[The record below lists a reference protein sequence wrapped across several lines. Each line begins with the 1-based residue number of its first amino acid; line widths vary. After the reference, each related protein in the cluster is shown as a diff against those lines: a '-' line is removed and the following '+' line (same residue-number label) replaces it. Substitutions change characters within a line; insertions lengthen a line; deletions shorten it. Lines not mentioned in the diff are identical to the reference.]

1 MNVPCYTY
9 KCGYNRRQHRHSL
22 GKPTL
27 HHSWQPWKKIGWYD
41 EKWVSWTEV
50 WKKPQKVVH
59 VLQPDKYQQSTVI
72 KIRLVK
78 AILNKATQDLATS
91 YRGHLRLTLSFANE
105 ITAVKILTGS
115 SDMSFFSPK
124 KPVCPKCSKQSLGNC
139 MCPHNVLNL
148 LFV

>member
-1 MNVPCYTY
+1 MM
-9 KCGYNRRQHRHSL
+9 KSGYHEQRC
-22 GKPTL
+22 
-27 HHSWQPWKKIGWYD
+27 
-41 EKWVSWTEV
+41 E
-50 WKKPQKVVH
+50 KKPKRWYMYYN
-59 VLQPDKYQQSTVI
+59 PTSTSNLI

-124 KPVCPKCSKQSLGNC
+124 KPVCPKCSKQSLWKNC
-139 MCPHNVLNL
+139 MCPHKVLNL